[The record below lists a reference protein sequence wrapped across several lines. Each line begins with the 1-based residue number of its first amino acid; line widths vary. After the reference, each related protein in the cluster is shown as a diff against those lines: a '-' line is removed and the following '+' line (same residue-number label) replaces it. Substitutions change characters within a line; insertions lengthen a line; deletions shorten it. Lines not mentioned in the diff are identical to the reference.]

1 MCITFCGAN
10 GDGDNDDGDNDY
22 VDNDDVDDVAL
33 RENRP
38 LAWHAGTQGNPLL
51 RISHGLKFAKNCKY
65 SHSQSSANSKKW
77 DTNIPYIPDTSN

>member
-1 MCITFCGAN
+1 MCITFCGDN
-10 GDGDNDDGDNDY
+10 DDGDNDYGDNDY

-38 LAWHAGTQGNPLL
+38 LAWHAATQGNPLL
-51 RISHGLKFAKNCKY
+51 RIGHGLKFAKNCKY

>member
-38 LAWHAGTQGNPLL
+38 LA
-51 RISHGLKFAKNCKY
+51 
-65 SHSQSSANSKKW
+65 
-77 DTNIPYIPDTSN
+77 

>member
-1 MCITFCGAN
+1 MCITFCGDN
-10 GDGDNDDGDNDY
+10 DDGDNDDGDNDY

-38 LAWHAGTQGNPLL
+38 LAWHAATQGNPLL
-51 RISHGLKFAKNCKY
+51 RIGHGLKFAKNCKY
-65 SHSQSSANSKKW
+65 SHSHSSANSKKW